1 MFLFTRSTRHPT
13 WDMYDNVLG
22 ASAGSYSSLFSVG
35 GDATLKPADAKANR
49 FKPVVKFIGPFYLG
63 KGKSQTHTLKLPM
76 YVGSV
81 RAMVVAGQEG
91 AYGNAEK
98 TAFVRTPLM
107 ILSTL
112 PRVLSIQEEITVPV
126 NIFAMENQVKNVTVS
141 LQTSGGGV
149 QIEGSH
155 RQQSLTFNRP
165 GDQLV
170 FFTLKTGSKTGKAT
184 IHLTAN
190 GNGQQT
196 KETIEI
202 EVRNPNPV
210 VTLRSSEWIETGQN
224 KELSYQLEV
233 CLQITR

>member
-1 MFLFTRSTRHPT
+1 
-13 WDMYDNVLG
+13 MYDNVLG
-22 ASAGSYSSLFSVG
+22 ASAGSYSSLFSTG

-107 ILSTL
+107 MLSTL

-141 LQTSGGGV
+141 LQADRKS
-149 QIEGSH
+149 
-155 RQQSLTFNRP
+155 
-165 GDQLV
+165 
-170 FFTLKTGSKTGKAT
+170 
-184 IHLTAN
+184 
-190 GNGQQT
+190 
-196 KETIEI
+196 
-202 EVRNPNPV
+202 
-210 VTLRSSEWIETGQN
+210 
-224 KELSYQLEV
+224 
-233 CLQITR
+233 TR